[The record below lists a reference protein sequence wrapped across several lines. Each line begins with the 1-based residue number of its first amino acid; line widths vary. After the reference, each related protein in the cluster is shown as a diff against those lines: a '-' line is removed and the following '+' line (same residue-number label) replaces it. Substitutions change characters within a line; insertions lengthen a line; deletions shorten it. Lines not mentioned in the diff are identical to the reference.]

1 MKLKELSASNLSAN
15 YLQLAIHSDTQ
26 SRLEKHLCPWDKN
39 LFSKRAKRKYH
50 GSTATM
56 PPRGC
61 HLNKNLLFV
70 LSNFEPCFLVW
81 RSKSFSFFVWSA
93 KKGGAKGVKP

>member
-39 LFSKRAKRKYH
+39 LFSKRPKRKYH

-70 LSNFEPCFLVW
+70 LSNFEPFFLV
-81 RSKSFSFFVWSA
+81 
-93 KKGGAKGVKP
+93 

>member
-1 MKLKELSASNLSAN
+1 MNWIGFYFIWKSKRKKNSKLDGVKLKELSASNLSAN

-39 LFSKRAKRKYH
+39 LFSKPAKRKYH

-70 LSNFEPCFLVW
+70 LSNFEPCFLV
-81 RSKSFSFFVWSA
+81 
-93 KKGGAKGVKP
+93 

>member
-1 MKLKELSASNLSAN
+1 MNWIGFYFIWKSKRKKNSKLDGVKLKELSASNLSAN

-61 HLNKNLLFV
+61 HLNKNLPFV
-70 LSNFEPCFLVW
+70 LSNFEPCFLV
-81 RSKSFSFFVWSA
+81 
-93 KKGGAKGVKP
+93 

>member
-1 MKLKELSASNLSAN
+1 MNWIGFYFIWKSKRKKNSKLDGVKLKELSASNLSAN

-39 LFSKRAKRKYH
+39 LFSKRPKRKYH

-70 LSNFEPCFLVW
+70 LSNFEPCFLV
-81 RSKSFSFFVWSA
+81 
-93 KKGGAKGVKP
+93 